1 VVIHWSLPAR
11 QDLRL
16 IHQYIAHD
24 SKRYADRVI
33 EDIME
38 KTEVLIDFP
47 RLGRVVPEIGD
58 ENVREIGMYS
68 YRIMYEVMKDSIL
81 IHGVIHKRR
90 NFSAEDLP
98 IHYKRE

>member
-1 VVIHWSLPAR
+1 MPAR

-24 SKRYADRVI
+24 SKHYAARVV

-38 KTEVLIDFP
+38 KVEILAEFP

-68 YRIMYEVMKDSIL
+68 YRIMYELMDDVIY

-90 NFSAEDLP
+90 NFRAEDL
-98 IHYKRE
+98 RRL